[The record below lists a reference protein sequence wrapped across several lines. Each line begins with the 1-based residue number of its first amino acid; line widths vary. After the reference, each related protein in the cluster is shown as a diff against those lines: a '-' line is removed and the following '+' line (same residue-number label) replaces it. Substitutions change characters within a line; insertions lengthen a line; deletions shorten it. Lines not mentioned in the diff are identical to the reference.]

1 MKGFR
6 PLYKPH
12 VSLIAFSYKTVQ
24 SILVHR
30 VETKKTSLYTK
41 WMALCDTSFF
51 SLDSIIVSNIVPEPY
66 SPQTGSFA
74 GSRQEEPYCAEAEW
88 KRKWRSIVEFLLSC
102 TLYSL
107 SLKNMVLFPHLI
119 SSGGSEAKELLNMCQ
134 PRPWILQ
141 AIVQT
146 ALCSCAES
154 VAFVPGVW
162 LVWFPMQ
169 E

>member
-1 MKGFR
+1 MKGYR
-6 PLYKPH
+6 PHHKPH

-102 TLYSL
+102 TLYSS

-119 SSGGSEAKELLNMCQ
+119 SSCASLDPGSSKPLCRQLSAPVQRVLL
-134 PRPWILQ
+134 LFL
-141 AIVQT
+141 VFG
-146 ALCSCAES
+146 SCGS
-154 VAFVPGVW
+154 PCRNNN
-162 LVWFPMQ
+162 
-169 E
+169 